1 MPKYLKLLMIF
12 NSLCLTLSTMEAA
25 AQTMYRCGSS
35 YQDKP
40 CANGQTSV
48 VVGTQKSAARDQ
60 SERVSQIDP
69 ACKAKGEEAKKIIWM
84 REGGAQKNDLLAKS
98 NSVEQSQL
106 ITEIYAVR
114 GNSNEI
120 RANIEKNCME
130 QKEVSKRIGALPD
143 AATLQALVAAQQAA
157 QNTEKSNLGQVDT
170 KKLGRDQS
178 MEDVGTPAVKKRLS
192 CPSLKNQLEIVN
204 ANLRA
209 GGDVQSRQTLQQQKR
224 DFEKEVAQA
233 CGQ

>member
-1 MPKYLKLLMIF
+1 MFNYLKLLLIF
-12 NSLCLTLSTMEAA
+12 NSLCLTFFTTEVA

-98 NSVEQSQL
+98 NSIEQSQL

-130 QKEVSKRIGALPD
+130 LKDLSKRSIALPD

-157 QNTEKSNLGQVDT
+157 QNAEKSNVGQADA
-170 KKLGRDQS
+170 KKTGRDQS
-178 MEDVGTPAVKKRLS
+178 LEDAGPPPVKKRLP

-204 ANLRA
+204 VSLRA

-224 DFEKEVAQA
+224 ELEKEVVQA

>member
-1 MPKYLKLLMIF
+1 MPNCLKLLLIF
-12 NSLCLTLSTMEAA
+12 NSLCLTFFTTEVTS
-25 AQTMYRCGSS
+25 QTMYRCGSS

-60 SERVSQIDP
+60 SERVTQIDP
-69 ACKAKGEEAKKIIWM
+69 SCKAKGEEAKKIIWM

-98 NSVEQSQL
+98 NSIEQSQL

-130 QKEVSKRIGALPD
+130 QKDVSKRIGSLPD
-143 AATLQALVAAQQAA
+143 AATLQALVAAQQAM
-157 QNTEKSNLGQVDT
+157 QNTEKSNPGQADLR
-170 KKLGRDQS
+170 KSSRDQS
-178 MEDVGTPAVKKRLS
+178 AEDVGPPPAKKRLS

-204 ANLRA
+204 VSLRA

-224 DFEKEVAQA
+224 ELEKEVVQA